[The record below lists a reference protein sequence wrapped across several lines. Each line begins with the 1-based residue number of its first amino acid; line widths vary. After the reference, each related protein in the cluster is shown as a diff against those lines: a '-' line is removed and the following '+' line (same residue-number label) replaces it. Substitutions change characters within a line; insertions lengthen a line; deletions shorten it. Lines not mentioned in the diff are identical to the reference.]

1 MAANQTGRSRFSARA
16 VSVRLGAA
24 CLLVYLSGCAN
35 PLASSDDDYAKSIPM
50 ERFRRIESRTFQPAP
65 PSEPE
70 TAEQTARDIAADR
83 FAGRER
89 AELSL
94 EECRASALERNLD
107 LQVALVN
114 PTIANQALSEE
125 EAAFEAS
132 FDLSANW
139 RQTDTPTS
147 SSLDDAQANSQNI
160 TPGVTI
166 PLRTGGST
174 RISLPMSRSETSNI
188 FSTLNPAYTADLQFS
203 ISQPLLRSAGRRAS
217 TFGIKIAS
225 YSEQIVQAQTKL
237 SVINQLAAVDRAYWS
252 LYQARAE
259 LDVRQQEFDLAVEQL
274 ERAQRRVAAQA
285 AAEIEV
291 LRAQAGV
298 ADSLEAIIVAQN
310 LVLSNQRELKRIIN
324 MPGLEVET
332 TTMVIPTS
340 PPDPVEY
347 VFEAGSLIDEA
358 IAQRMDLLEVEL
370 QIARDAA
377 TIDFRENQSLPA
389 LDLSASYQ
397 INGLGESLGDAYE
410 IMAENQF
417 EDWSVGLNLSVP
429 IGNEAALSRLRQAV
443 LQRIQ
448 RIATRDSRLQTI
460 RQEVLD
466 AIDRL
471 DADWQRLQAAQISVA
486 LNSRNLEAEQRQFEQ
501 GRTTSTDV
509 LDATRDLTAAR
520 SAELRAIV
528 SYQLTQIE
536 LAVATGTLLG
546 ASRVSWEP
554 TRTPQLDNRYFPDVS
569 LEP

>member
-1 MAANQTGRSRFSARA
+1 
-16 VSVRLGAA
+16 
-24 CLLVYLSGCAN
+24 
-35 PLASSDDDYAKSIPM
+35 M
-50 ERFRRIESRTFQPAP
+50 ERFRRIEPRTFEPAP
-65 PSEPE
+65 PKQPE

-83 FAGRER
+83 FAGREE
-89 AELSL
+89 AELTL
-94 EECRASALERNLD
+94 EECRASALEHNLD

-132 FDLSANW
+132 FDLNANW

-147 SSLDDAQANSQNI
+147 SSLDDAQANGQSV

-166 PLRTGGST
+166 PLRTGGTTSV
-174 RISLPMSRSETSNI
+174 SLPMSRNETSNM
-188 FSTLNPAYTADLQFS
+188 FATLNPAYTADLRFS
-203 ISQPLLRSAGRRAS
+203 ISQPLLRNAGRRAS

-225 YSEQIVQAQTKL
+225 YGEQIAEAQTKL
-237 SVINQLAAVDRAYWS
+237 AVINQLAAVDRAYWR

-274 ERAQRRVAAQA
+274 ERAQRRVAAEA

-310 LVLSNQRELKRIIN
+310 LVLSTQRELKRIIN
-324 MPGLEVET
+324 MPGLDVDT
-332 TTMVIPTS
+332 STMVVPAS
-340 PPDPVEY
+340 SPDPVEY
-347 VFEAGSLIDEA
+347 VFDPSALIEEAV
-358 IAQRMDLLEVEL
+358 AQRMDLLEVEL

-377 TIDFRENQSLPA
+377 SIRFRENQAMPA
-389 LDLSASYQ
+389 LDLAASYQ

-410 IMAENQF
+410 ILGENQF
-417 EDWSVGLNLSVP
+417 EDWTVGLNLSVP
-429 IGNEAALSRLRQAV
+429 IGNEASLARLRQAV
-443 LQRIQ
+443 LQRVQ
-448 RIATRDSRLQTI
+448 RISTRDSRLQTV

-471 DADWQRLQAAQISVA
+471 QADWQRLQAAQISVA
-486 LNSRNLEAEQRQFEQ
+486 LNTRNLEAEQRQFEQ

-509 LDATRDLTAAR
+509 LDATRDLTLAR
-520 SAELRAIV
+520 STEIRAIV
-528 SYQLTQIE
+528 SYQLTQID

-546 ASRVSWEP
+546 ASRVSW
-554 TRTPQLDNRYFPDVS
+554 TPAEAPALDSRYFPGVDLS
-569 LEP
+569 P

>member
-1 MAANQTGRSRFSARA
+1 MAAHEPGRSRSSAQA
-16 VSVRLGAA
+16 ALVPLGAA
-24 CLLVYLSGCAN
+24 CALAYLAGCSN
-35 PLASSDDDYAKSIPM
+35 PLASSDDDYAESIPM
-50 ERFRRIESRTFQPAP
+50 ERFRRIETRAFEPAP
-65 PSEPE
+65 RKEPE
-70 TAEQTARDIAADR
+70 TAEQTARDIASDR
-83 FAGRER
+83 FAGREQ
-89 AELSL
+89 AELTL
-94 EECRASALERNLD
+94 EECRASALQRNLD

-132 FDLSANW
+132 FDLNANW

-147 SSLDDAQANSQNI
+147 SSLDDAQANGQSV

-166 PLRTGGST
+166 PLRTGGTT

-188 FSTLNPAYTADLQFS
+188 FATLNPAYTADLQFS
-203 ISQPLLRSAGRRAS
+203 LSQPLLRNAGRRAS

-225 YSEQIVQAQTKL
+225 YSEQIAQAQTKL
-237 SVINQLAAVDRAYWS
+237 AVINQLAAVDRAYWA

-259 LDVRQQEFDLAVEQL
+259 LDVRQQEFELAVEQL

-310 LVLSNQRELKRIIN
+310 LVLSSQRELKRIVN
-324 MPGLEVET
+324 LPGLDVDT
-332 TTMVIPTS
+332 STMVIPTS
-340 PPDPVEY
+340 TPDPVEY
-347 VFEAGSLIDEA
+347 VFNAQALIDEA

-377 TIDFRENQSLPA
+377 NIDFRENQSLPA
-389 LDLSASYQ
+389 LDLTASYQ

-410 IMAENQF
+410 VMAENQF
-417 EDWSVGLNLSVP
+417 EDWTLGLNLSVP

-471 DADWQRLQAAQISVA
+471 EADWQRLQAAQISVA
-486 LNSRNLEAEQRQFEQ
+486 LDTRNLEAEQRQFEQ

-509 LDATRDLTAAR
+509 LDATRDLTASR
-520 SAELRAIV
+520 SAEIRAVV

-546 ASRVSWEP
+546 ASRVSWDP
-554 TRTPQLDNRYFPDVS
+554 IPAPQLNSRYFPDV
-569 LEP
+569 PVTP